1 MKVGSKGYYGL
12 LALTELVQSYRAR
25 RPVQVKDI
33 AQRQQIPEE
42 YLGQIMVLLKRSNL
56 VHGTRG
62 PGGGYYL
69 ARAPESVTVGE
80 VLRLLEGPFVDLDLR
95 ANQNRGRMIS
105 SIVTRRIMDTWTRGV
120 EALEKVLEETTL
132 ADLCRTEERAP
143 MYYI

>member
-12 LALTELVQSYRAR
+12 LALTELAQSYRSR

-56 VHGTRG
+56 VLGTRG
-62 PGGGYYL
+62 PGGGYFL
-69 ARAPESVTVGE
+69 ARPPESISVAE
-80 VLRLLEGPFVDLDLR
+80 VIRLLEGPFIGLDQR
-95 ANQNRGRMIS
+95 SHPSRGAAS
-105 SIVTRRIMDTWTRGV
+105 VVSRRIMETWMRGMEV
-120 EALEKVLEETTL
+120 LEKVLTETTL
-132 ADLCRTEERAP
+132 ADLCRTEEKAL

>member
-12 LALTELVQSYRAR
+12 LALAELVQSYRAR
-25 RPVQVKDI
+25 RPVQVKQI

-42 YLGQIMVLLKRSNL
+42 YLGQIMVLLKRSGL
-56 VHGTRG
+56 VHSTRG

-69 ARAPESVTVGE
+69 GRPPETITVGQ
-80 VLRLLEGPFVDLDLR
+80 VVRLLEGPLIDENLR
-95 ANQNRGRMIS
+95 SGRSRLVS
-105 SIVTRRIMDTWTRGV
+105 SIVAGRVMETWTRGV

-132 ADLCRTEERAP
+132 ADLLRGEEIAQ